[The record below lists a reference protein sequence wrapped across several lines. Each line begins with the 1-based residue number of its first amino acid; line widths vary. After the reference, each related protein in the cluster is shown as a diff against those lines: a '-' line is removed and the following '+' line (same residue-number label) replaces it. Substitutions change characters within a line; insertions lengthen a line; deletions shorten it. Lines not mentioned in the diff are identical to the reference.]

1 MNLFSGAWFTR
12 TRHAT
17 PSAALCGLQP
27 VSRKFGFDR
36 GRPIDRYYIES
47 FLADH
52 AGDVR
57 GLVLEVGDSAYTRRF
72 GGERVM
78 QSDVLNASD
87 GPGTTIVAN
96 LESADAIPDARFDC
110 IVLTQVLPFIY
121 DARAAL
127 GHCRRI
133 LKPGGVLLAT
143 VPGISQI
150 SRYDMDRWGDFWRF
164 TQASMRRM
172 LEERFPP
179 ANVDI
184 RLYGNVRAASAFLY
198 GLAAEELKN
207 KELDHSD
214 DDYPV
219 IIAARAVRAA

>member
-1 MNLFSGAWFTR
+1 MRCVPRDTVDQPNPSLLRRCYWQWQAWCR
-12 TRHAT
+12 QA
-17 PSAALCGLQP
+17 
-27 VSRKFGFDR
+27 R
-36 GRPIDRYYIES
+36 GRRELS
-47 FLADH
+47 RLRAQ
-52 AGDVR
+52 A
-57 GLVLEVGDSAYTRRF
+57 RRAPPF
-72 GGERVM
+72 QTGTIRLDGFT
-78 QSDVLNASD
+78 AS
-87 GPGTTIVAN
+87 
-96 LESADAIPDARFDC
+96 
-110 IVLTQVLPFIY
+110 Y

-198 GLAAEELKN
+198 GVAAEDLKN
-207 KELDHSD
+207 KKLDHSD